1 MLDSPHPAGE
11 RPDADTHSSPV
22 GTITASI
29 DDLIVG
35 RALKAPIYDPHGRLL
50 LAAGAVITATFKKLL
65 RARNIEHV
73 QLHADDL
80 REEPQAAPTPARPR
94 ISRSLT
100 NEEQLTRDIDR
111 IVDAGALKVVNVG
124 PPVKDE
130 LAAHGCTP
138 YDPIQRERLLR
149 HCGLTSR
156 LIEGMLQNCIS
167 GTLINGDDLNRVAA
181 SFLAELCTDVENVLT
196 AAAEA
201 HEDRAL
207 LEHSLQMSLL
217 GMAMGI
223 ELGFDAEH
231 VRVIGLCGLLHDWG
245 LIRVPDQI
253 RRAERQLA
261 PAEIREWKRHP
272 YYTLQLLDQFKAV
285 STTVRLVCFQVHEK
299 PNGSGFPQGR
309 GGSKIHQFAKVLHI
323 ADSYLTLTLPAP
335 GRQAM
340 TPYEAVAFLIR
351 SSRQKA
357 VDTASLRAFL
367 QVMTLFPL
375 GSCVQMRDGS
385 VGRVL
390 RRNGPH
396 YTKPIVSLLRSA
408 DGEQLQPDSRIID
421 LAALNLDVVR
431 AVPAPHFA
439 VSASAESAERV
450 T

>member
-1 MLDSPHPAGE
+1 MLDSPYPAAE
-11 RPDADTHSSPV
+11 PPDAEKLSFPV

-65 RARNIEHV
+65 RARNIEQV

-80 REEPQAAPTPARPR
+80 HGETSTESAPVRSRST
-94 ISRSLT
+94 RSLT
-100 NEEQLTRDIDR
+100 SDEQLTRDIDR
-111 IVDAGALKVVNVG
+111 ILDAGALKVVNTG
-124 PPVKDE
+124 PPVKDQ
-130 LAAHGCTP
+130 LVAHGCSP

-149 HCGLTSR
+149 HCDMTAR
-156 LIEGMLQNCIS
+156 LIEGMVHNCVT
-167 GTLINGDDLNRVAA
+167 GKLINGDDLQRVAA

-231 VRVIGLCGLLHDWG
+231 VRIIGLCGLLHDWG
-245 LIRVPDQI
+245 LVKVPEQI
-253 RRAERQLA
+253 RHAERQLA
-261 PAEIREWKRHP
+261 PGEIREWKRHP
-272 YYTLQLLDQFKAV
+272 YYTLQLLDQFKSV
-285 STTVRLVCFQVHEK
+285 SATVRLVCFQVHEK

-309 GGSKIHQFAKVLHI
+309 GSSRIHQFAKILHI
-323 ADSYLTLTLPAP
+323 ADAYLTLTTPVP
-335 GRQAM
+335 GRQPM
-340 TPYEAVAFLIR
+340 SPYDTVALLIR
-351 SSRQKA
+351 SARQKSI
-357 VDTASLRAFL
+357 DTASLRAFL
-367 QVMTLFPL
+367 HVMTLFPL
-375 GSCVQMRDGS
+375 GSCVQLRDGS

-396 YTKPIVSLLRSA
+396 YTRPIVSLLRGA
-408 DGEQLQPDSRIID
+408 DGEQLQADSRIID
-421 LAALNLDVVR
+421 LVALNMDVVR

-439 VSASAESAERV
+439 VAPSAEAVERAS
-450 T
+450 